1 MALHDVIR
9 IIVPGRAMGEPH
21 IITGARTRRQ
31 ETPRTVVLLAT
42 EPMAIASP
50 SLTIIIKHSAPS
62 LHPKA
67 TLPLASGL
75 LTPKVIT
82 LRIDALTT
90 SKVRNRTVTTTVR
103 HKTTK
108 GNHKGVAPTSALRN
122 TAGGVPMTMVVIVH
136 N

>member
-1 MALHDVIR
+1 MALRDIIR
-9 IIVPGRAMGEPH
+9 ITVPGQVMGEPH
-21 IITGARTRRQ
+21 IITGARTRRP
-31 ETPRTVVLLAT
+31 ETPHTVVVLLAI

-50 SLTIIIKHSAPS
+50 SLTIIIKRSAPS

-103 HKTTK
+103 HKTIK
-108 GNHKGVAPTSALRN
+108 GNHKGVAPTSVLR
-122 TAGGVPMTMVVIVH
+122 
-136 N
+136 

>member
-1 MALHDVIR
+1 MD
-9 IIVPGRAMGEPH
+9 EPH
-21 IITGARTRRQ
+21 IMTGARTRRQ
-31 ETPRTVVLLAT
+31 ETPHTVVLLAT
-42 EPMAIASP
+42 EPMAIVSP
-50 SLTIIIKHSAPS
+50 SLTTIIKHSAPS

-67 TLPLASGL
+67 TLPLVSGL
-75 LTPKVIT
+75 LTPKVIM

-108 GNHKGVAPTSALRN
+108 GNHKGVPPTSVLRN
-122 TAGGVPMTMVVIVH
+122 TAGDIPMTMVAVVH